1 MLKTLIRGEYNR
13 NLEKYFTEFGREKF
27 FILSAHSIF
36 HNASSRYDTLSR
48 LGNFLGIFFIFL
60 FFLFKHL
67 DCKRALCLPQRL
79 QVVRLLRLR
88 LFFKFFFSL

>member
-48 LGNFLGIFFIFL
+48 LGNFLGTFFS
-60 FFLFKHL
+60 FFS
-67 DCKRALCLPQRL
+67 
-79 QVVRLLRLR
+79 
-88 LFFKFFFSL
+88 FFFFCSSTLIVSAHSVFRNASRL